1 MRQTRSIEIGVG
13 LFMAAGLVALFFLA
27 MQVSNLGS
35 LSDDDGYVITARFY
49 NIGGLKVKAPVT
61 MAGVTLGRVVD
72 ISFDQQTYEAV
83 VSMRIDPKYTNIP
96 DDSFA
101 KVYTAGLLGE
111 KYIGLDP
118 GGDYVAREFHAGHHI
133 WFCSPDGRDPR
144 GPHGNYPSPHSTMLP
159 PNGKR
164 RPYRDGRIL
173 HLFE

>member
-1 MRQTRSIEIGVG
+1 MRQTRSVEIGVG

-61 MAGVTLGRVVD
+61 MAGVTLGRVAD
-72 ISFDQQTYEAV
+72 ISFDQETYEAV
-83 VSMRIDPKYTNIP
+83 VSMRIGSHYTNIP
-96 DDSFA
+96 EDSFA

-118 GGDYVAREFHAGHHI
+118 GGSDVFLGEG
-133 WFCSPDGRDPR
+133 GRL
-144 GPHGNYPSPHSTMLP
+144 TMTQSSLVLEEII
-159 PNGKR
+159 GQF
-164 RPYRDGRIL
+164 
-173 HLFE
+173 LFNKAQEAPGG

>member
-118 GGDYVAREFHAGHHI
+118 GGSDVFLGEGGSLTLTQSSLVLEEIIGQF
-133 WFCSPDGRDPR
+133 
-144 GPHGNYPSPHSTMLP
+144 
-159 PNGKR
+159 
-164 RPYRDGRIL
+164 
-173 HLFE
+173 LFNKAQEAPGG

>member
-1 MRQTRSIEIGVG
+1 MRQTRGVEIGVG

-61 MAGVTLGRVVD
+61 MAGVTLGRVAD
-72 ISFDQQTYEAV
+72 ISFDQETYEAV
-83 VSMRIDPKYTNIP
+83 VSMRIDSHYTNIP
-96 DDSFA
+96 EDSFA

-118 GGDYVAREFHAGHHI
+118 GGSDVFLGEG
-133 WFCSPDGRDPR
+133 GRL
-144 GPHGNYPSPHSTMLP
+144 TMTQSSLVLEEII
-159 PNGKR
+159 GQF
-164 RPYRDGRIL
+164 
-173 HLFE
+173 LFNKAQEAPGG